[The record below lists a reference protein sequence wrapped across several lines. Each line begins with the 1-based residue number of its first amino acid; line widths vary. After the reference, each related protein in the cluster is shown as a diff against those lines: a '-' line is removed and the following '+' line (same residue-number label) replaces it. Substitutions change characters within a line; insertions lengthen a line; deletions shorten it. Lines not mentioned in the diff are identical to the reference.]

1 MRGYCGTC
9 PGDWGDC
16 ARTWRACH
24 AYDGEEVLLDVDEP
38 EDLPDPGK
46 DTDSRSDLGELVGG
60 LVDRHLHV
68 GAELLQVEGQE
79 ETAQA
84 RAAVKNRP

>member
-1 MRGYCGTC
+1 METGGER
-9 PGDWGDC
+9 
-16 ARTWRACH
+16 ARTWRAGH

-79 ETAQA
+79 ETAETS
-84 RAAVKNRP
+84 AAVKNRP